1 LPVRHYVE
9 MVAGMIAGMIVF
21 GLPVESLLRALGTS
35 SS

>member
-1 LPVRHYVE
+1 M
-9 MVAGMIAGMIVF
+9 MVAVMFAGMFVF